1 MLIAV
6 NTRLLL
12 KDKMDGIGWF
22 THETLK
28 RITQSHPEHQFVF
41 LFDQKPAE
49 EFIFGKNVT
58 AKVLSPPTRRPIL
71 LKWWLNIAVKNYL
84 NKLKPDLFLSP
95 DGYLPLNYKGKMLTV
110 IHDLNF
116 IHYPEKLKGG
126 WGKYYSE
133 HFPKAAKA
141 ATRIA
146 TVSEFS
152 KSDIAKQFNI
162 SPDKI
167 DVVYNGSSDIYK
179 PIGEEKKKNV
189 KQKYSH
195 GADYF
200 LFVGS
205 LYKRKNIKNLLLAFD
220 KFKGLPNPSKGG
232 ALKLLIAGKRI
243 WWSEEIDEAYS
254 KMKYKDDVIFT
265 GRLSLEEL
273 ARVTASAYA
282 LTYVSLFEGFGI
294 PLVEAMNCDVPVIT
308 SNVTSLPEIAGD
320 AALLVNPESIDSI
333 AEAME
338 MVTIDAVLRNS
349 MIEKGREQRKKFS
362 WEKSAELLWK
372 AIEKAV
378 S

>member
-22 THETLK
+22 SFETLK
-28 RITQSHPEHQFVF
+28 RITESHPEHQFIF
-41 LFDQKPAE
+41 LFDHAPDK
-49 EFIFGKNVT
+49 EFIFSDNVSV
-58 AKVLSPPTRRPIL
+58 KVLYPQTRRPIL
-71 LKWWLNIAVKNYL
+71 LKWWLNIAVKRFL
-84 NKLKPDLFLSP
+84 DKTKPDLFLSP
-95 DGYLPLNYKGKMLTV
+95 DGYLPLSYKGRMLTV

-116 IHYPEKLKGG
+116 LHYPEKLKGG

-152 KSDIAKQFNI
+152 KNDIAKQLNI
-162 SPDKI
+162 SPGKI

-179 PIGEEKKKNV
+179 PIGDEEKKNV
-189 KQKYSH
+189 KQKYSG

-205 LYKRKNIKNLLLAFD
+205 MYKRKNIKNLLLAYD
-220 KFKGLPNPSKGG
+220 QFKSKTSSPM
-232 ALKLLIAGKRI
+232 KLVIAGRRI

-254 KMKYKDDVIFT
+254 KMKFRDDVIFT
-265 GRLSLEEL
+265 GRLTLDEL
-273 ARVTASAYA
+273 AKVTAAAYA

-294 PLVEAMNCDVPVIT
+294 PLMEAMNCDVPVIT

-320 AALLVNPESIDSI
+320 AALLVNPDSIESIT
-333 AEAME
+333 EAME
-338 MVTIDAVLRNS
+338 MVTTDAALRDS
-349 MIEKGREQRKKFS
+349 MIERGRLQRKKFS
-362 WEKSAELLWK
+362 WDKSADLLWQS
-372 AIEKAV
+372 IL
-378 S
+378 SCRQQ